1 MVSTRTLMARI
12 APLSNSH
19 ARADSR
25 LLGRPVG
32 VVRRPLE
39 DRPLLWIAPA
49 GLFLLLFY
57 TYPLVEVIRLSFTN
71 ATLLSADYA
80 YTFNSYRRLLID
92 PAVRHSLIVS
102 CLFALGSV
110 ALKLALGLALAVAID
125 TGVKRGLFGTVVV
138 RTSVLAAWI
147 IPGIVVGILWK
158 ILLSTSAYGIL
169 NYWIELGF
177 GQQVEF
183 LTDLR
188 FSLATTILVN
198 VWRGVAFTMI
208 LIYAG
213 LQRIPAELYEAAMVD
228 GAGALARFRHV
239 TLPMLRPVIF
249 IALVLITISSVN
261 TFDLVIALTEGGPA
275 RATEVIAM
283 SVYQQVFK
291 FMNLGRGAAVAV
303 LLLAINLLMTL
314 IYLRLTKVNRETDP

>member
-1 MVSTRTLMARI
+1 MTRPHALTPVDGRSSATPQHAQGRSIPSIGQRI
-12 APLSNSH
+12 EEWPL
-19 ARADSR
+19 
-25 LLGRPVG
+25 V
-32 VVRRPLE
+32 
-39 DRPLLWIAPA
+39 WIAPA
-49 GLFLLLFY
+49 GLFLALFY
-57 TYPLVEVIRLSFTN
+57 TYPLFDVVRLSFTN
-71 ATLLSADYA
+71 ATLISTDYI
-80 YTFNSYRRLLID
+80 YTLGSYRRLFLD
-92 PAVRHSLIVS
+92 PAIRHSLYVS
-102 CLFALGSV
+102 FIFALGSV
-110 ALKLALGLALAVAID
+110 ALKLCVGMALALAID
-125 TGVKRGLFGTVVV
+125 TGVKRGLAGTVAV

-147 IPGIVVGILWK
+147 IPGIVLGILWK

-169 NYWIELGF
+169 NYWIELAIGRR
-177 GQQVEF
+177 VEF

-208 LIYAG
+208 LLYAG
-213 LQRIPAELYEAAMVD
+213 LQRIPAELYEAAIVD
-228 GAGALARFRHV
+228 GAGAVARFRYV
-239 TLPMLRPVIF
+239 TLPMLMPVIF
-249 IALVLITISSVN
+249 IALVLVTISSVN

-314 IYLRLTKVNRETDP
+314 IYLRLTRVSRELEA